1 MTEYRLY
8 TFTNMYLS
16 PIQCGIQTAHLT
28 HTLFTDWMFEDHHDP
43 AWQALISWAKNDMT
57 MIVLNGGYSS
67 ELNSIYDQLSD
78 CAEELGLPYASW
90 CESNDALDGA
100 LTCVGVVVP
109 DIIYDAVENATCT
122 GYEQPGTSVA
132 LDGEGLELYNI
143 IKGYPLA

>member
-16 PIQCGIQTAHLT
+16 DIQRGIQSAHLV
-28 HTLFTDWMFEDHHDP
+28 HQLFIDWMFEDHHDP
-43 AWQALISWAKNDMT
+43 AWQALIGWAKNDKT

-67 ELNSIYDQLSD
+67 NLAEIYGALSHV
-78 CAEELGLPYASW
+78 AENLGLPYASW
-90 CESNDALDGA
+90 YESKDALDGA
-100 LTCVGVVVP
+100 LTCVGVIVP